1 MKNEHNLKKIKAIM
15 EYYSLNQSEMAE
27 RSGILQ
33 TNLSEMFRGKRACG
47 DGIINKI
54 HIAFPEINTKWLFSS
69 QSTDEPMLK
78 QTPHNNGDITIT
90 DIRNSNITNVGHG
103 NNYQPQQEPTNCCEV
118 TYPVVPTEVLR
129 APDVNIAEWLEENI
143 DRCKKIDLHKLI
155 GNISHVQP
163 MTSRAMEPRIPEG
176 ALLFMREVNS
186 WDEALLDGSIY
197 GVDVNKPHMIVR
209 KVYDEGEF
217 IRCEPINPEF
227 GAVRVPKSKVMN
239 LYKIRVG
246 LKVFE

>member
-1 MKNEHNLKKIKAIM
+1 M
-15 EYYSLNQSEMAE
+15 ETTVKQRLVQFIRYMHLTQKEFESRCGMSNGYVANIRKGIGNDYLLSIAQQFPQLNRDWLVYGEGEMLRTGA
-27 RSGILQ
+27 Q
-33 TNLSEMFRGKRACG
+33 VV
-47 DGIINKI
+47 
-54 HIAFPEINTKWLFSS
+54 
-69 QSTDEPMLK
+69 
-78 QTPHNNGDITIT
+78 HNNIL
-90 DIRNSNITNVGHG
+90 G
-103 NNYQPQQEPTNCCEV
+103 NNNYNYNAGTLAKPQQEPTNCCEV

-186 WDEALLDGSIY
+186 WDEALLDGSVY

-217 IRCEPINPEF
+217 IRCEPINPEY